1 MARLIPMSDQEPP
14 MNLAAVL
21 RRLVAKDFFGPLVA
35 LAIIVVIVMATTPT
49 FLELQNFRNIALQ
62 VSILSIVAIGS
73 TIVIITGGIDLSPG
87 SMIAFLTMCIAVLVK
102 FQGIDL
108 WLAIALTMVVGCLL
122 GVLNGLLVAYVG
134 IPSFI
139 VTLAGLSA
147 YKGLALT
154 VNGGT
159 PVFSLSSQ
167 LGEVFYGTFLGL
179 PLPFYYVV
187 GSYALFWV
195 IMEHTR
201 LGREIYAVGGNESA
215 ANLSGINVAATRMI
229 AFCFAGA
236 CAAFGAVLLSSR
248 LNSGSP
254 NYGSGTE
261 LQAIA
266 AAVVG
271 GASLAGGR
279 GRVISTLAGS
289 LIIVV
294 VQNGLNL
301 NAVTT
306 SIQSLTTGVIIVI
319 AVGVD
324 VWRPQIG
331 RWFSSLRLP
340 AAPMATVE
348 PAAPPKSQ

>member
-1 MARLIPMSDQEPP
+1 MTHHSA
-14 MNLAAVL
+14 L
-21 RRLVAKDFFGPLVA
+21 RRLAGQEFFGPLLA
-35 LAIIVVIVMATTPT
+35 LVIITLIVTVTTPS
-49 FLELQNFRNIALQ
+49 FLEPQNFRNIALQ

-87 SMIAFLTMCIAVLVK
+87 SMIAFLTMCLAVFIK
-102 FQGIDL
+102 NQGFDL
-108 WLAIALTMVVGCLL
+108 APAIALTLLIGCAL
-122 GVLNGLLVAYVG
+122 GIVNGVLVAYVG
-134 IPSFI
+134 IPAFI

-147 YKGLALT
+147 FKGLALT
-154 VNGGT
+154 LNGGT
-159 PVFSLSSQ
+159 PAFSLSEQ
-167 LGEVFYGTFLGL
+167 LGQVFYGTFLGL
-179 PLPFYYVV
+179 PLPFFYVV
-187 GSYALFWV
+187 GSYLLFTI

-215 ANLSGINVAATRMI
+215 ARLSGINVARVRLI
-229 AFCFAGA
+229 AFSFAGA
-236 CAAFGAVLLSSR
+236 CAAFGAVLLSAR

-254 NYGSGTE
+254 NYGANIE

-279 GRVISTLAGS
+279 GRVMSTLIGS

-306 SIQSLTTGVIIVI
+306 SMQSLTIGLIILI
-319 AVGVD
+319 AVGLD
-324 VWRPQIG
+324 VWRARIG
-331 RWFSSLRLP
+331 RGLARLMGTNTRRQG
-340 AAPMATVE
+340 A
-348 PAAPPKSQ
+348 

>member
-1 MARLIPMSDQEPP
+1 MTKPALYRRIVGQEW
-14 MNLAAVL
+14 
-21 RRLVAKDFFGPLVA
+21 FGPLVA
-35 LAIIVVIVMATTPT
+35 LLIIVAIVAATTPT
-49 FLELQNFRNIALQ
+49 FLEPQNFRNLALQ

-87 SMIAFLTMCIAVLVK
+87 SMIAFLTMCLAVFIK
-102 FQGIDL
+102 NQGLDL
-108 WLAIALTMVVGCLL
+108 WAAIPLTLLIGCALGMVN
-122 GVLNGLLVAYVG
+122 GVLVAYVG
-134 IPSFI
+134 IPAFI

-147 YKGLALT
+147 FKGLALT
-154 VNGGT
+154 LNGGT
-159 PVFSLSSQ
+159 PAFSLSPE
-167 LGEVFYGTFLGL
+167 LGQIFYGTFLGL
-179 PLPFYYVV
+179 PLPFFYVV
-187 GSYALFWV
+187 GAYLVFTI

-215 ANLSGINVAATRMI
+215 ARLSGINVARVRLI
-229 AFCFAGA
+229 AFLFAGL
-236 CAAFGAVLLSSR
+236 CAAIGAVLLSAR

-254 NYGSGTE
+254 NYGSLIE

-279 GRVISTLAGS
+279 GRVISTLIGA

-306 SIQSLTTGVIIVI
+306 SMQSLTIGLIILI
-319 AVGVD
+319 AVGLD
-324 VWRPQIG
+324 VWRARIG
-331 RWFSSLRLP
+331 AILSGLFTP
-340 AAPMATVE
+340 KAAR
-348 PAAPPKSQ
+348 S

>member
-1 MARLIPMSDQEPP
+1 
-14 MNLAAVL
+14 MNQTSFLGRVL
-21 RRLVAKDFFGPLVA
+21 RQEFMGPLIALILIVA
-35 LAIIVVIVMATTPT
+35 IVAITTPA
-49 FLELQNFRNIALQ
+49 FMEMQNFRNIALQ

-87 SMIAFLTMCIAVLVK
+87 SMIALLTMCLAVFIKTFGLS
-102 FQGIDL
+102 L
-108 WLAIALTMVVGCLL
+108 WLAIPMTLLIGCGLGMVN
-122 GVLNGLLVAYVG
+122 GVLVAYVG
-134 IPSFI
+134 IPAFI

-147 YKGLALT
+147 FKGLALT
-154 VNGGT
+154 LNGGT
-159 PVFSLSSQ
+159 PAFSLSPE
-167 LGEVFYGTFLGL
+167 LREVFYGTLFGL
-179 PLPFYYVV
+179 PLPFFYVV
-187 GSYALFWV
+187 GIYALFTI

-215 ANLSGINVAATRMI
+215 ARLSGINVERIRLI
-229 AFCFAGA
+229 AFIFAA
-236 CAAFGAVLLSSR
+236 ICAAIGAVLLSSR

-254 NYGSGTE
+254 NYGTLIE

-279 GRVISTLAGS
+279 GRIVSTLIGA

-306 SIQSLTTGVIIVI
+306 SMQSLTIGLIILV

-324 VWRPQIG
+324 VWRG
-331 RWFSSLRLP
+331 RLALLIASLAGSARKE
-340 AAPMATVE
+340 V
-348 PAAPPKSQ
+348 

>member
-1 MARLIPMSDQEPP
+1 MTHHSA
-14 MNLAAVL
+14 L
-21 RRLVAKDFFGPLVA
+21 RRLAGQEFFGPLLA
-35 LAIIVVIVMATTPT
+35 LLIITLIVTVTTPS
-49 FLELQNFRNIALQ
+49 FLDPQNFRNIALQ

-87 SMIAFLTMCIAVLVK
+87 SMIAFLTMCLAVFIK
-102 FQGIDL
+102 NQGLDL
-108 WLAIALTMVVGCLL
+108 APAIALTLLIGCAL
-122 GVLNGLLVAYVG
+122 GIVNGVLVAYVG
-134 IPSFI
+134 IPAFI

-147 YKGLALT
+147 FKGLALT
-154 VNGGT
+154 LNGGT
-159 PVFSLSSQ
+159 PAFSLSEQ
-167 LGEVFYGTFLGL
+167 LGQVFYGTFLGL
-179 PLPFYYVV
+179 PLPFFYVV
-187 GSYALFWV
+187 GGYLLFTI

-215 ANLSGINVAATRMI
+215 ARLSGINVARVRLI
-229 AFCFAGA
+229 AFSFAGA
-236 CAAFGAVLLSSR
+236 CAAFGAVLLSAR

-254 NYGSGTE
+254 NYGANIE

-279 GRVISTLAGS
+279 GRVMSTLIGS

-306 SIQSLTTGVIIVI
+306 SMQSLTIGLIILI
-319 AVGVD
+319 AVGLD
-324 VWRPQIG
+324 VWRARIG
-331 RWFSSLRLP
+331 RGLARLIGTNTRRQG
-340 AAPMATVE
+340 A
-348 PAAPPKSQ
+348 

>member
-1 MARLIPMSDQEPP
+1 MTHHSAF
-14 MNLAAVL
+14 
-21 RRLVAKDFFGPLVA
+21 RRLAGQEFFGPLLA
-35 LAIIVVIVMATTPT
+35 LLIITLIVTVTTPS
-49 FLELQNFRNIALQ
+49 FLDPQNFRNIALQ

-87 SMIAFLTMCIAVLVK
+87 SMIAFLTMCLAVFIK
-102 FQGIDL
+102 NQGLDL
-108 WLAIALTMVVGCLL
+108 APAIALTLLIGCAL
-122 GVLNGLLVAYVG
+122 GIVNGVLVAYVG
-134 IPSFI
+134 IPAFI

-147 YKGLALT
+147 FKGLALT
-154 VNGGT
+154 LNGGT
-159 PVFSLSSQ
+159 PAFSLSEQ
-167 LGEVFYGTFLGL
+167 LGQVFYGTFLGL
-179 PLPFYYVV
+179 PLPFFYVV
-187 GSYALFWV
+187 GSYLLFMV

-215 ANLSGINVAATRMI
+215 ARLSGINVAWVRLI
-229 AFCFAGA
+229 AFSFAGA
-236 CAAFGAVLLSSR
+236 CAAFGAVLLSAR

-254 NYGSGTE
+254 NYGANIE

-279 GRVISTLAGS
+279 GRVMSTLIGS

-306 SIQSLTTGVIIVI
+306 SMQSLTIGLIILI
-319 AVGVD
+319 AVGLD
-324 VWRPQIG
+324 VWRARIG
-331 RWFSSLRLP
+331 RGLARLTGTNTRRQG
-340 AAPMATVE
+340 A
-348 PAAPPKSQ
+348 

>member
-1 MARLIPMSDQEPP
+1 MTKPGLFRRIVGQEW
-14 MNLAAVL
+14 
-21 RRLVAKDFFGPLVA
+21 FGPLVA
-35 LAIIVVIVMATTPT
+35 LLIIVAIVAATTPT
-49 FLELQNFRNIALQ
+49 FLEPQNFRNIALQ

-87 SMIAFLTMCIAVLVK
+87 SMIAFLTMCLAVFIK
-102 FQGIDL
+102 TQGLD
-108 WLAIALTMVVGCLL
+108 
-122 GVLNGLLVAYVG
+122 LLVAIPLSLLIGCALGMVNGVLVAHVG
-134 IPSFI
+134 IPAFI

-147 YKGLALT
+147 FKGLALT
-154 VNGGT
+154 LNGGT
-159 PVFSLSSQ
+159 PVFSLSPE
-167 LGEVFYGTFLGL
+167 LGQIFYGTFLGL

-187 GSYALFWV
+187 GAYLIFTIV
-195 IMEHTR
+195 MEHTR

-215 ANLSGINVAATRMI
+215 ARLSGINVARVRLI
-229 AFCFAGA
+229 AFLFAGL
-236 CAAFGAVLLSSR
+236 CAAIGAVLLSAR

-254 NYGSGTE
+254 NYGSLIE

-279 GRVISTLAGS
+279 GRVISTLIGA

-306 SIQSLTTGVIIVI
+306 SMQSLTIGLIILI
-319 AVGVD
+319 AVGLD
-324 VWRPQIG
+324 VWRARIG
-331 RWFSSLRLP
+331 AMLSGLFTPR
-340 AAPMATVE
+340 AAR
-348 PAAPPKSQ
+348 S

>member
-1 MARLIPMSDQEPP
+1 MTHHSA
-14 MNLAAVL
+14 L
-21 RRLVAKDFFGPLVA
+21 RRLAGQEFFGPLLA
-35 LAIIVVIVMATTPT
+35 LLIITLIVTVTTPS
-49 FLELQNFRNIALQ
+49 FLDPQNFRNIALQ

-87 SMIAFLTMCIAVLVK
+87 SMIAFLTMCLAVFIK
-102 FQGIDL
+102 NQGLDL
-108 WLAIALTMVVGCLL
+108 APAIALTLLIGCAL
-122 GVLNGLLVAYVG
+122 GIVNGVLVAYVG
-134 IPSFI
+134 IPAFI

-147 YKGLALT
+147 FKGLALT
-154 VNGGT
+154 LNGGT
-159 PVFSLSSQ
+159 PAFSLSEQ
-167 LGEVFYGTFLGL
+167 LGQVFYGTFLGL
-179 PLPFYYVV
+179 PLPFFYVV
-187 GSYALFWV
+187 GSYLLFMI

-215 ANLSGINVAATRMI
+215 ARLSGINVARVRLI
-229 AFCFAGA
+229 AFTFAGA
-236 CAAFGAVLLSSR
+236 CAAFGAVLLSAR

-254 NYGSGTE
+254 NYGANIE

-279 GRVISTLAGS
+279 GRVMSTLIGS

-306 SIQSLTTGVIIVI
+306 SMQSLTIGLIILI
-319 AVGVD
+319 AVGLD
-324 VWRPQIG
+324 VWRARIG
-331 RWFSSLRLP
+331 RGLARLIGTNTRRQG
-340 AAPMATVE
+340 A
-348 PAAPPKSQ
+348 